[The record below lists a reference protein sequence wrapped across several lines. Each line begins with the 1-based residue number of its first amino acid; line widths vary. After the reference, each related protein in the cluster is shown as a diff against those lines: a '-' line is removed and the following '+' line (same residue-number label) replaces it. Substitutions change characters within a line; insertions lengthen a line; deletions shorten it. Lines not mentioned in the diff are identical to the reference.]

1 MTNTDT
7 YYTLCLSSIG
17 EIAICASKEGI
28 TALAFQQGAAP
39 LEIPSDTFIDAK
51 SLTAINKPES
61 EKQSAFLIA
70 AVQQLEEY
78 FSGER
83 TEFSLTLAPQGTEF
97 QKKVWQALTQIPF
110 GETVSYGWLAKKIN
124 NEKAVRAVGTANGAN
139 PIALIV
145 PCHRVIGANK
155 KLTGYAGGLALK
167 AKLLMHEEADF
178 RP

>member
-1 MTNTDT
+1 MINNDI
-7 YYTLCLSSIG
+7 YYTQFLSPMG
-17 EIAICASKEGI
+17 EVAVSASREGI

-39 LEIPSDTFIDAK
+39 LDIPSDAFINAK
-51 SLTAINKPES
+51 RLTALNKPES
-61 EKQSAFLIA
+61 EKQSAFLSA

-78 FSGER
+78 FSGKR
-83 TEFSLTLAPQGTEF
+83 TDFSLTLAPRGTDF
-97 QKKVWQALTQIPF
+97 QKKVWHALTQIPF

-167 AKLLMHEEADF
+167 AKLLMHEQADF